1 MPANLNRI
9 AAAIAMDRWEEIGE
23 NTNIWN
29 PDEEAQSFECDPLYI
44 VCAQQRERENTDTQD
59 ILRTIMKSPR
69 DLDKYM
75 PEVTPEDMMQ
85 AKTIRNYYRNIIMV
99 KQLKDEPLLDQM
111 KLLNTIITDER
122 AINRELIPVLN
133 RMPAMYREDI
143 ETAELFKMAKEPSKA
158 KKQIRLDE
166 VVRFAGQVQKTVGG
180 IVFKEFYFLG
190 THADTLFAA
199 TVRADTIEE
208 AGWRYI
214 SKQGNI
220 KVTGSAKRTKKINHE
235 LTYYDLMPDI
245 EITK

>member
-29 PDEEAQSFECDPLYI
+29 PDEEAQAFECDPLYI
-44 VCAQQRERENTDTQD
+44 VCSQQRGKVNFDTQD

-85 AKTIRNYYRNIIMV
+85 AKTIRNYYRNVIMV
-99 KQLKDEPLLDQM
+99 KQLKDEPLLEQL
-111 KLLNTIITDER
+111 KLLNMIIDNER

-133 RMPAMYREDI
+133 RMPAMYREDT
-143 ETAELFKMAKEPSKA
+143 ETAELFKMAKEPAKA
-158 KKQIRLDE
+158 KKQIRIEE
-166 VVRFAGQVQKTVGG
+166 VVRFAGDVQKTVGG
-180 IVFKEFYFLG
+180 IILKEYYFLG

-199 TVRADTIEE
+199 TTKADSIDE

-214 SKQGNI
+214 SRQGNI
-220 KVTGSAKRTKKINHE
+220 KITGSAKRTKKPNHE